1 MTAPHAPRLP
11 VIDADCHIVEPFELW
26 AEELPEQFRP
36 FARRRSL
43 DESGEETLFHHGR
56 ELDLEWTIGTLCTPG
71 SGSSSGRLDV
81 NLDTEVH
88 PGVRDPVAR
97 LRLMDEQGIAVSVLF
112 PSCTLG
118 LDDVTDI
125 EFRWAYAQ
133 TYNSWIARFCA
144 ADPVRLRWAAV
155 LPLSGIDRAV
165 AELERCL
172 ELGCSTVMLS
182 PLPRSG
188 PGAVPFADPARAS
201 LCRNLGHPEMDVIY
215 QRLVDAGRPA
225 TVHVVNP
232 ASNALGMGWVFAN
245 RTQWQMGQPLQAQ
258 LAILHVIDGGVPERF
273 PGLRMGFFEGDVGW
287 LPHWLG
293 RLAETYDKFELLS
306 RRPERGPVQQF
317 GDQLYISGEPADL
330 GLAQAAALVGPRH
343 VLFGSDWPHMDGAW
357 PDPLVIIRDRTDLA
371 AEDKRAILVDGPAEY
386 YGIDLDVLAA
396 HLGPGWSTAAPID
409 QIRGMLPPDYDP
421 RQGYRDQVR
430 Q

>member
-1 MTAPHAPRLP
+1 MSEPQTARLP
-11 VIDADCHIVEPFELW
+11 VIDADCHVVEPFDLW

-36 FARRRSL
+36 YARQRSV
-43 DESGEETLFHHGR
+43 DDAGAETLIHHGR
-56 ELDLEWTIGTLCTPG
+56 ELDLEWTIGALCTPG
-71 SGSSSGRLDV
+71 SASSAGRLDM

-88 PGVRDPVAR
+88 AGVRDPRAR

-125 EFRWAYAQ
+125 EFRWAYAE

-155 LPLSGIDRAV
+155 LPLTGIDRAV

-172 ELGCSTVMLS
+172 DLGCSTVMLS

-188 PGAVPFADPARAS
+188 PGAVPFADPGRAG

-215 QRLVDAGRPA
+215 QRIVDAGRPA

-232 ASNALGMGWVFAN
+232 AANALGLGWVFAN

-258 LAILHVIDGGVPERF
+258 LAVLHVIDGGVPDRF
-273 PGLRMGFFEGDVGW
+273 PDLRMGFLEGDVGW

-293 RLAETYDKFELLS
+293 RLTETYDKFELLS
-306 RRPERGPVQQF
+306 RRPERDPVCQF
-317 GDQLYISGEPADL
+317 RDQLYVSGEPADV
-330 GLAQAAALVGPRH
+330 GLAQTAALIGPRH

-357 PDPLVIIRDRTDLA
+357 PDPLVIVRDRDDLSA
-371 AEDKRAILVDGPAEY
+371 ADKRAILVDGPAEY
-386 YGIDLDVLAA
+386 YGIDIAA
-396 HLGPGWSTAAPID
+396 LVRDLGPGWSEAAPVD
-409 QIRGMLPPDYDP
+409 QIRGMLPPGYDP
-421 RQGYRDQVR
+421 RRGYPGQARR
-430 Q
+430 